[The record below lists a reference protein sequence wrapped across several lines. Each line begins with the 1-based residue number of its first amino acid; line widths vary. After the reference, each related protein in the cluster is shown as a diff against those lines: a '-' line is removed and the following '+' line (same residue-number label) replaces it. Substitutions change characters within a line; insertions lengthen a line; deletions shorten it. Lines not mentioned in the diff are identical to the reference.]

1 MNFISSYDDEKDQV
15 TSYQKIY
22 LEDLDRIEIGLYYTW
37 KKWLIEQRYRIVIV
51 VVVILISFVHGNYLR
66 YVPITQN

>member
-22 LEDLDRIEIGLYYTW
+22 LEDLDRIEIGLYSTW

-51 VVVILISFVHGNYLR
+51 VVVILVSFVHGNYLW

>member
-22 LEDLDRIEIGLYYTW
+22 LEDLDRIEIGLYSTY
-37 KKWLIEQRYRIVIV
+37 KK
-51 VVVILISFVHGNYLR
+51 
-66 YVPITQN
+66 